1 MYMVKHVALKIKLLK
16 FYFYQDEGLRPHV
29 HIDFKNQRLCEFWL
43 DSFEVK
49 KNYGLKDH
57 ELNALLKLVK
67 ENEDVLNDYWLD
79 IFGE

>member
-1 MYMVKHVALKIKLLK
+1 MVKHVALKIKLLK

-29 HIDFKNQRLCEFWL
+29 HIDFKNQRLCEVWL
-43 DSFEVK
+43 DNFEVK

-57 ELNALLKLVK
+57 ELNALLKLVE

>member
-29 HIDFKNQRLCEFWL
+29 HIDFKNQRLCEVWL
-43 DSFEVK
+43 DNFEVK

-57 ELNALLKLVK
+57 ELNALLKLVE